1 VKRDAETSDASV
13 YNEAL
18 ANAAT
23 GRGDRFGKGKEGE
36 IMDDVYLDAGNRR
49 QVIDFYRSID
59 DSRARAVLD
68 FLIDHPDRRYDGA
81 AIVEHLGLAEHRDVA
96 RSTYLI
102 GRLAAEAGL
111 PRPWT
116 EGQLGYLM
124 SGERAAVLRQ
134 ARADAVTDH

>member
-1 VKRDAETSDASV
+1 VND
-13 YNEAL
+13 
-18 ANAAT
+18 
-23 GRGDRFGKGKEGE
+23 
-36 IMDDVYLDAGNRR
+36 IYLDTGNRR

-59 DSRARAVLD
+59 DPAARAVLD

-81 AIVEHLGLAEHRDVA
+81 AIIEHLGLAEHRDVA

-102 GRLAAEAGL
+102 GRLAAAAGL

-116 EGQLGYLM
+116 VGQLGYFM

-134 ARADAVTDH
+134 ARADAVTDY